1 MLKITTIPLVSS
13 ANLHFL
19 YLNKAHR
26 VVRQTEVCKISSYIP
41 LTHLSIIRTFSIRYT
56 TMFLSFL
63 GSANIMNSPS
73 RVWLAELPKE
83 RNYFLCF
90 VSQTVFCAK
99 IMSYAW
105 QSPFMAQK
113 EIAAS
118 WRMRREMEE
127 QRGRDSVLPGSSKG
141 FISYLLER
149 VELNTVSVSSWPC
162 IPHRLAAILGAS
174 GIAKNTLPDCHI
186 EIRLTKATFTV
197 PL

>member
-1 MLKITTIPLVSS
+1 
-13 ANLHFL
+13 
-19 YLNKAHR
+19 
-26 VVRQTEVCKISSYIP
+26 
-41 LTHLSIIRTFSIRYT
+41 
-56 TMFLSFL
+56 MFLSFL

-127 QRGRDSVLPGSSKG
+127 QRGRDSLLPESSKG

-162 IPHRLAAILGAS
+162 IPPQAGGHFGSEWDSKKYTPRLSYWNPAYQSDIYRS
-174 GIAKNTLPDCHI
+174 TLSKS
-186 EIRLTKATFTV
+186 R
-197 PL
+197 